1 MMDLDGFKV
10 VNDTYGHPVGDL
22 VLNAIFNYLAQ
33 GLRSSDFL
41 ARYGGDELTL
51 VLPQS
56 DMLST
61 KLVTDKMIEQL
72 QNFSYTL
79 PDDSELKISMSGGVA
94 LYPIHGN
101 TASQLLRAADSALY
115 DAKKHQR
122 GSFSIA
128 TRPTEELA

>member
-1 MMDLDGFKV
+1 MDLDGFKV

-22 VLNAIFNYLAQ
+22 VLNAIFNYLTL

-56 DMLST
+56 DMPST
-61 KLVTDKMIEQL
+61 KLVTDKLMEQL
-72 QNFSYTL
+72 QKFTYPL
-79 PDDSELKISMSGGVA
+79 PDGSELKISMSGGVA
-94 LYPIHGN
+94 LHPIHGQ
-101 TASQLLRAADSALY
+101 TASQLLRAADAALY

-128 TRPTEELA
+128 TKPTEKIV